1 MIKLEGF
8 RQVKTDMSS
17 RGPMRYETRHETG
30 MTLIEVMIA
39 VVITS
44 VIIAAAFS
52 MLIGSQKA
60 TIVVGQV
67 ADTQQNVRLAM
78 ELLAQDV
85 RLASFN
91 YAAKAPRRTDSRGV
105 QRA

>member
-1 MIKLEGF
+1 
-8 RQVKTDMSS
+8 
-17 RGPMRYETRHETG
+17 MRYETRHETG

-52 MLIGSQKA
+52 MLTGSQKA

-91 YAAKAPRRTDSRGV
+91 LRLRLQALR
-105 QRA
+105 Q

>member
-1 MIKLEGF
+1 
-8 RQVKTDMSS
+8 
-17 RGPMRYETRHETG
+17 MRYETRHETG

-60 TIVVGQV
+60 TDRKSVV
-67 ADTQQNVRLAM
+67 
-78 ELLAQDV
+78 
-85 RLASFN
+85 
-91 YAAKAPRRTDSRGV
+91 
-105 QRA
+105 